1 MGSHLSFPI
10 TDFYSESIYS
20 IAAAEAEA
28 AAREAGS
35 WGDTKSA
42 TVIAGVLTLDGSGF
56 YEVDGANASNN
67 VDTING
73 LDSGDEV
80 ILAMADVSHALIFR
94 HGVDN
99 LNFLGGVNISLG
111 ALVERVRFMFNGTD
125 VVEASS
131 RP

>member
-20 IAAAEAEA
+20 IAEAEAEA

-67 VDTING
+67 IDTING

-80 ILAMADVSHALIFR
+80 ILAMADVSHALVFR

-99 LNFLGGVNISLG
+99 LDFLGDINISLG

>member
-1 MGSHLSFPI
+1 MGSRLSFPI
-10 TDFYSESIYS
+10 TDFYSESIYR
-20 IAAAEAEA
+20 IAESEAEA

-67 VDTING
+67 IDTING

-99 LNFLGGVNISLG
+99 LDFLGGINISLG